1 MLAQYIQNVNADYR
15 RIRQRIPL
23 GVFHTKA
30 EYDRVITVLDGILD
44 EIGEQETHPLADL
57 AETLALSIEAYE
69 DTHVAIPDAS
79 GSEILR
85 SLMEEH
91 ELAQSDLPEIG
102 SQGVVS
108 EILSGKRDLNVRQIA
123 QLAARFGVS
132 PALFIPI
139 STRTSKPRL
148 NKTRNAHGR

>member
-1 MLAQYIQNVNADYR
+1 MLAKYIHDINVEYR
-15 RIRQRIPL
+15 RIRRRIPFGRL
-23 GVFHTKA
+23 HTKE
-30 EYDRVITVLDGILD
+30 EYDRAVTVLDAILD

-79 GSEILR
+79 GPDILR
-85 SLMEEH
+85 GLMAEH
-91 ELAQSDLPEIG
+91 DLAQTDMPEIG

-123 QLAARFGVS
+123 RLAVRFGVS
-132 PALFIPI
+132 PALFIPT
-139 STRTSKPRL
+139 STGTPPQRTTKKR
-148 NKTRNAHGR
+148 KTEIR